1 MYVALRFGINVVEF
15 GVILR
20 RLSYRSLGS
29 FLSWAISSFQIVEV
43 EMPFDKTKNQRKGF
57 CFITFESEQV
67 VQELLKSPKQS
78 INGKE
83 VIISFSEVY

>member
-1 MYVALRFGINVVEF
+1 
-15 GVILR
+15 
-20 RLSYRSLGS
+20 
-29 FLSWAISSFQIVEV
+29 
-43 EMPFDKTKNQRKGF
+43 MPFDKTKNQRKGF

-83 VIISFSEVY
+83 VMLIFVGCLALLDFILNITIAC

>member
-1 MYVALRFGINVVEF
+1 MDVVHPFTVCGECF
-15 GVILR
+15 A
-20 RLSYRSLGS
+20 S
-29 FLSWAISSFQIVEV
+29 QIVEV

-83 VIISFSEVY
+83 VIHNLHYIRFVLMVC